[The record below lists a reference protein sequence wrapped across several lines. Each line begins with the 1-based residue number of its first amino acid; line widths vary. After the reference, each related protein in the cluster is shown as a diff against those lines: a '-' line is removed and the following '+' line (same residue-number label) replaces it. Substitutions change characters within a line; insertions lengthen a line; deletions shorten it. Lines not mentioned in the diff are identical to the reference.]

1 MIDFVGTPI
10 LENRI
15 MGRHGNHAFS
25 HSKNKCF
32 RTIFSHIGGSNEQYG
47 THEKLS

>member
-15 MGRHGNHAFS
+15 LVGHANHIFAYPKYVFFYD
-25 HSKNKCF
+25 KKF
-32 RTIFSHIGGSNEQYG
+32 R
-47 THEKLS
+47 KLGIPTKDMAPM